1 MIYRNCKLL
10 LSINPLVYYNKF
22 MKCFYAA
29 ILICLIASCN
39 QNKDTKSQD
48 AKDSVEV
55 ITATGDTSSII
66 ADDETFN
73 EEAESQNYLIWKL
86 DLDNKT
92 VSKNPSFK
100 NSNFSIDSII
110 KGLNLKYGEIPLEK
124 IKLSHDTLYTQI
136 KNSDY
141 LGEQIGSTGAAYY
154 LAEAV
159 MNLTSVS
166 GVNYVNMD
174 FAEGSHA
181 SPGIFTRKDFEDF
194 KVIQ

>member
-1 MIYRNCKLL
+1 MRCLYVLI
-10 LSINPLVYYNKF
+10 
-22 MKCFYAA
+22 A
-29 ILICLIASCN
+29 ICLIISCN
-39 QNKDTKSQD
+39 SNNDTKSRD
-48 AKDSVEV
+48 AKDSIEV
-55 ITATGDTSSII
+55 VLANGDTS
-66 ADDETFN
+66 ATVDNDEVFN
-73 EEAESQNYLIWKL
+73 DEAEAQNYLIWKL
-86 DLDNKT
+86 DLENKT
-92 VSKNPSFK
+92 VSKNPGFK

-110 KGLNLKYGEIPLEK
+110 KGLNLKYREIPLEK

-166 GVNYVNMD
+166 GVDYVNLD

-181 SPGIFTRKDFEDF
+181 SPGVFTKKDFEDF
-194 KVIQ
+194 KIQE